1 MKDPQIV
8 HGTRRSTRNHYK
20 RDCQLLFLGS
30 VTCGVLI
37 VNAQG
42 QKAPRAVLVST
53 PDPKANKAPRA
64 TLIATPAPTPIP
76 VVVTEEDY
84 NAIPVGGLYYFQGR
98 LQQKRAWATPAQSST
113 PDVSENSTPTPTP
126 VVVTKEDYSAIPV
139 GGSFYYKGR
148 LYKKGAQATPAQS
161 AAVNVSGTSTPISTV
176 GVASMQPSPLV
187 VWTVDLLM
195 LTAVVIGIWIY
206 RRKSKIKPQ
215 SDAPPRSSKRPGRVY
230 YDYDQFNLA
239 TQLWDRERE
248 LFEQDETARLAKLSQ
263 KANGPLGGL
272 GCLGFIIAA
281 FAIGVTHGAVAGWGT
296 VFLGVVVVGLL
307 VSAEERFYRWRH
319 QTLFVRREF
328 QESEPVYHPSQQ
340 EQHTPPPHT
349 EERQS
354 PSSGAN
360 TSVTSMR
367 QAYEILGLPPGR
379 TTLKLA
385 RTAYHTRIAEYHP
398 DKVAH
403 LGQELRE
410 LAARKALEINLAMD
424 YVEEHT
430 ASSGGAV

>member
-1 MKDPQIV
+1 MKDPPIV

-30 VTCGVLI
+30 VTCGALI

-76 VVVTEEDY
+76 VVVTEDDY
-84 NAIPVGGLYYFQGR
+84 N
-98 LQQKRAWATPAQSST
+98 
-113 PDVSENSTPTPTP
+113 
-126 VVVTKEDYSAIPV
+126 AIPV

-161 AAVNVSGTSTPISTV
+161 AAVNVLGTSTPISTV
-176 GVASMQPSPLV
+176 GVASTQPSPLV

-195 LTAVVIGIWIY
+195 LTVVVIGIWIY

-215 SDAPPRSSKRPGRVY
+215 SDAPPRSPKRPGRVY
-230 YDYDQFNLA
+230 YDYDQFKLA

-296 VFLGVVVVGLL
+296 VL
-307 VSAEERFYRWRH
+307 
-319 QTLFVRREF
+319 
-328 QESEPVYHPSQQ
+328 
-340 EQHTPPPHT
+340 
-349 EERQS
+349 
-354 PSSGAN
+354 
-360 TSVTSMR
+360 
-367 QAYEILGLPPGR
+367 
-379 TTLKLA
+379 
-385 RTAYHTRIAEYHP
+385 
-398 DKVAH
+398 
-403 LGQELRE
+403 
-410 LAARKALEINLAMD
+410 
-424 YVEEHT
+424 
-430 ASSGGAV
+430 